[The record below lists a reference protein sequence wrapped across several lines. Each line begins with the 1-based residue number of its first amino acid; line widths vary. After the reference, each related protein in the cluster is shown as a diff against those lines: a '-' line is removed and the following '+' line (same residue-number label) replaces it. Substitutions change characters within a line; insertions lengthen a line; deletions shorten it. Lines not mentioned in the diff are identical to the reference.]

1 MTMLTK
7 IIYPALSY
15 KIIGLCFQTHNELE
29 HFCKEKQYADRLEQL
44 LRLNKINYKR
54 EIKIPFQFNS
64 NKIESNIADFL
75 VEDKII
81 LECKA
86 KKFIIRED
94 YHQVQR
100 YRRAIKIKLGI
111 IVNFGTKYLTPKRII
126 NYDL

>member
-1 MTMLTK
+1 MLTK